1 MPAFRPPRHFQWARS
16 PPRNQTLPTE
26 TRWKSGGCSQPQ
38 RRCSRSASFCETR
51 NDFGRFCS
59 WSAIFLQTGNTQGF
73 WSGAFVVRRLSASG
87 HDREEGIAAGRAAV
101 KCMQQSSG
109 AQQSSACSGQ
119 VIDRQI
125 ISGKKIGKIR
135 RFSRWKKPGSQ
146 MVRCCNAQMKDVP
159 VGRRGAV
166 TVSAAG
172 DYGKCPR
179 QESRA
184 RDRSRSRPRGGSGG
198 FF

>member
-1 MPAFRPPRHFQWARS
+1 MPAFRPLRYFWWARS

-26 TRWKSGGCSQPQ
+26 TRWKSGGCSLPSLRCPCPHLCVPGSPLMCPRPQ
-38 RRCSRSASFCETR
+38 RRCSWSASFCETR

-59 WSAIFLQTGNTQGF
+59 WSAIFWQTGNTQGF
-73 WSGAFVVRRLSASG
+73 WSGVFVVRRLSASG

-125 ISGKKIGKIR
+125 IAGKRIGKFC
-135 RFSRWKKPGSQ
+135 RFSCRESVDSQ
-146 MVRCCNAQMKDVP
+146 VVRCC
-159 VGRRGAV
+159 
-166 TVSAAG
+166 
-172 DYGKCPR
+172 
-179 QESRA
+179 RA
-184 RDRSRSRPRGGSGG
+184 RGNRCLVGARKGC
-198 FF
+198 